1 MTTRNTRPATFLA
14 GLLIGLLGVLPSRA
28 ADDRLPDGAAASP
41 SAIDRGLKAGDWLVR
56 GGIIGAFPTLQRASI
71 GMIGGRVDT
80 PTALLPDGSVSYF
93 LTDHIAIE
101 GQVGAV
107 LTRPKIRDSLIGDV
121 AIGSIRNASAVGIVQ
136 YHFLP
141 DAAVNP
147 YVGVGVNATWPIAIE
162 PAPGIADFKLASLT
176 AAVLQAG
183 FDMNL
188 TGNWFANASLK
199 YILAP
204 RSGYDIGGVKV
215 QVDMNMLIVGAGLGY
230 RF

>member
-1 MTTRNTRPATFLA
+1 MTTRDTRLATLLVGLLA
-14 GLLIGLLGVLPSRA
+14 GLLGAPPSRA
-28 ADDRLPDGAAASP
+28 ADDRLPDGAVASP
-41 SAIDRGLKAGDWLVR
+41 PAMDSGLKAGDWLVR

-93 LTDHIAIE
+93 LTDHFAIE

-147 YVGVGVNATWPIAIE
+147 YVGVGVSATWPTAIK
-162 PAPGIADFKLASLT
+162 PAPGIPDFKVMSFT
-176 AAVLQAG
+176 APVLQAG
-183 FDMNL
+183 LNVNL

-204 RSGYDIGGVKV
+204 RSHYDIGGLKV